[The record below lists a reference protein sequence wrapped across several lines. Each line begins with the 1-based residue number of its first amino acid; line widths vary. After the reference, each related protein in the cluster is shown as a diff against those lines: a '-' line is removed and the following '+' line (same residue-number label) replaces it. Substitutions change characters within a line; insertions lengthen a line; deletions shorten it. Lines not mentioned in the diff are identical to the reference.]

1 MSIKEWEQEKRR
13 RNYTLIFSSKNL
25 ESTDRVYQEFK
36 NKFNRIEEI
45 ENITIDIKVEY
56 YENRGE

>member
-1 MSIKEWEQEKRR
+1 MSIKEWEQERRR

-25 ESTDRVYQEFK
+25 ESTDKVYQEFK
-36 NKFNRIEEI
+36 NKFNSIEEI